1 MYIEKY
7 WGEYIGESDDSLSL
21 VAFLE
26 DQKKEEISISEIFD
40 KISLDKL
47 NWKTTDRKSVV

>member
-21 VAFLE
+21 VAFWKIRR
-26 DQKKEEISISEIFD
+26 KKRFLLAKYLI
-40 KISLDKL
+40 
-47 NWKTTDRKSVV
+47 R